1 MRNLPIFYPE
11 GCAPTPE
18 SSASLEEIRALID
31 EGRIVEG
38 MALRCDQRHHLH
50 IAYRGF
56 EGLLPRHL
64 AVHPAV
70 SGADREIS
78 VLSRVGRPVQFVI
91 TDVTID
97 GGGKPLLHLS
107 RRAAQERVLAFL
119 AEDCPP
125 GTVLRGRVTHLASFG
140 AFVDVGCGVI
150 ALLPK
155 ADLSAVRVR
164 HPSCRFTEGQRILA
178 AVRSFDREAG
188 RLTLTHRE
196 LLGTWLENAAAF
208 APGET
213 VTGVV
218 RSVRDYGVF
227 VELTPNLMGLAEP
240 KAGIEENDTVTVYIK
255 SILPRQKKIK
265 LQILQRLERWESPPP
280 IRYFLTGQV
289 PPDWSYD
296 PPEEDSTGP

>member
-11 GCAPTPE
+11 GCAPISEAP
-18 SSASLEEIRALID
+18 ASLEEIQELVEAG
-31 EGRIVEG
+31 EIVEG
-38 MALRCDQRHHLH
+38 QALRCDQRHDLH
-50 IAYRGF
+50 VSYRGF
-56 EGLLPRHL
+56 DGLLPRHL

-70 SGADREIS
+70 SGAGREIS

-91 TDVTID
+91 TGVTVD

-107 RRAAQERVLAFL
+107 RRAAQEKLLVHL

-140 AFVDVGCGVI
+140 AFVDVGCGVV

-155 ADLSAVRVR
+155 AGLSAVRVHHPACR
-164 HPSCRFTEGQRILA
+164 HSEGQRNLA
-178 AVRSFDREAG
+178 AVQSFDRDTG
-188 RLTLTHRE
+188 RLKRPHKE
-196 LLGTWLENAAAF
+196 LLGTWLENAAAC

-227 VELTPNLMGLAEP
+227 VELTPNLVGLAEP
-240 KAGIEENDTVTVYIK
+240 KDGIQEDDGVAVYIK
-255 SILPRQKKIK
+255 SILPQQKKIK
-265 LQILQRLERWESPPP
+265 LQILQRLEENAPPPP
-280 IRYFLTGQV
+280 IRYFLTGEV
-289 PPDWSYD
+289 PANWSYD
-296 PPEEDSTGP
+296 PPQAPTAP